1 MGITVDMVKELR
13 EKTGA
18 GVMDCK
24 RALEDAQ
31 GDMQK
36 AMAILRE
43 RGLAKAA
50 QKANRQAKQGLIE
63 PYIHAGGRIGVLVE
77 LNCETDFVARLPE
90 FKALAHDIAM
100 QIAATNPQYISI
112 NDVPLEVKENTPPE
126 NLAEACLLSQPF
138 IRQPDITIGD
148 LINEKIAVIGE
159 NIRVSRFV
167 RFELGA

>member
-1 MGITVDMVKELR
+1 MEITVDMVKELR
-13 EKTGA
+13 EKTRA

-24 RALEDAQ
+24 RALQEAQ

-36 AMAILRE
+36 AMDILWE

-50 QKANRQAKQGLIE
+50 QKADRQAKQGLIE

-126 NLAEACLLSQPF
+126 TLAEACLLSQPF
-138 IRQPDITIGD
+138 IRQPDITIGE
-148 LINEKIAVIGE
+148 LLKEKIAIIGE